1 MGILLVIIGNCTY
14 LATAHCIVWDCLV
27 FWVLELVLPFCSAW
41 PPLIVAGGSSWVA
54 VRWGSAWSPVTTM
67 LCSDWFP
74 HTLGWSSIIW
84 GGNCSAW
91 SSSRGAS
98 VAVGHGSARISALH
112 FCSARLSGHS
122 VSAWQC
128 WSDWFCALH
137 VCSVRLSGH
146 SVSAGHCSS

>member
-14 LATAHCIVWDCLV
+14 LATAHCIVWGCLV
-27 FWVLELVLPFCSAW
+27 FWVLLEWVELRLSFCSAW
-41 PPLIVAGGSSWVA
+41 PLLIIAPGCCSARIA
-54 VRWGSAWSPVTTM
+54 VVLGPAW
-67 LCSDWFP
+67 CP
-74 HTLGWSSIIW
+74 HTLGWSSILW
-84 GGNCSAW
+84 AGCCSAW